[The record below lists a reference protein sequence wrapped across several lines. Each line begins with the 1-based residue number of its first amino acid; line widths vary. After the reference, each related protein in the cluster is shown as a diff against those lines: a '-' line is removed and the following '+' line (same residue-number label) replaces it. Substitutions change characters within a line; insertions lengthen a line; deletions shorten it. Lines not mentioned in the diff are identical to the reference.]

1 MRDIAIALFVL
12 LLVVV
17 AFTRPW
23 LATITYLYADLL
35 QPQRLSYYLFQ
46 GVPLNLILGIVA
58 VVFFIFDRKK
68 NLRFNIVQG
77 LILAFVVWFTFT
89 STQAIIQDAQVW
101 TKWDPAW
108 KGLLFGGVFLPFVL
122 STRRR
127 IETAIAFF
135 VICVSLV
142 TISAGLKTAAGG
154 GGYGNLSMIVDV
166 NKGLYES
173 STISTVAIA
182 MIPLA
187 IYLYYHSPLIGR
199 TRLTLIGLIG
209 TIVCAILTVI
219 GTEARTGLVCIA
231 FLAIMLW
238 WSSRQRLVILVGAVA
253 VSIVALP
260 LLPQSFIERMG
271 TITRPTEDSSAN
283 TRLVVWT
290 WAFNFVKDHPLG
302 GGFRVSRLTEVD
314 FKLPIRNKDGII
326 TGYRKIDQQARAFHS
341 SYIEVMAEHGWPG
354 LALYMSIIGVTLA
367 QLQMVRRRHRKD
379 SPDRE
384 WLPALAQGLFRAIA
398 IYAVGGLFV
407 GIAFQTT
414 LYVLI
419 GISVAFCQ
427 LAASYG
433 GAEKR
438 ALRKMVLRVPQGRS
452 PVPAQ

>member
-12 LLVVV
+12 VLVVV

-68 NLRFNIVQG
+68 NLRFNVVQG
-77 LILAFVVWFTFT
+77 LILTFVIWFTFT
-89 STQAIIQDAQVW
+89 STQAVIQDAQVW

-127 IETAIAFF
+127 IETAVSFF

-187 IYLYYHSPLIGR
+187 IYLYFHSPLVGR
-199 TRLTLIGLIG
+199 TRLTMIGLIG
-209 TIVCAILTVI
+209 TIACAILTVI
-219 GTEARTGLVCIA
+219 GTEARTGLVCMA
-231 FLAIMLW
+231 LLAIMLW
-238 WSSRQRLVILVGAVA
+238 WSSRQRLAILVGAVA
-253 VSIVALP
+253 ASILALP
-260 LLPQSFIERMG
+260 LLPATFIDRME

-283 TRLVVWT
+283 TRLVVWS
-290 WAFNFVKDHPLG
+290 WAFDFVQDHPLG

-326 TGYRKIDQQARAFHS
+326 TGYKKVDQQARAFHS
-341 SYIEVMAEHGWPG
+341 AYIEVMAEHGWPG
-354 LALYMSIIGVTLA
+354 LALYISIIGGTLL
-367 QLQMVRRRHRKD
+367 QLNLVRRRHRKD
-379 SPDRE
+379 PPDKA

-398 IYAVGGLFV
+398 VYAIGGVFV

-427 LAASYG
+427 LAATYAA
-433 GAEKR
+433 AEKR
-438 ALRKMVLRVPQGRS
+438 AQRKPVLRVPLGRAA
-452 PVPAQ
+452 VPAE

>member
-135 VICVSLV
+135 VIFVSLV